1 MEYEAAAAQTAQAQ
15 AELDRAARRVRRG
28 LLAVALFS
36 AVVNVLMFT
45 GPLYM
50 LQVYDRVLGAGS
62 VETLVALS
70 GLAVF
75 LFAAM
80 GLLDALRARLLARIA
95 GGFQARLDPVIFD
108 EITARG
114 GARDAGAIPG
124 PEALAAMTRGLSS
137 TAAAAVFDLPWTPL
151 FLFAIALFHP
161 WLGVLAALGGGALI
175 LIALA
180 QRWQTPS
187 HRPAPTC
194 R

>member
-70 GLAVF
+70 GLAIF

-80 GLLDALRARLLARIA
+80 GQPEASIDWLLYWQALALIFVELPGPGEEFVGDAL
-95 GGFQARLDPVIFD
+95 V
-108 EITARG
+108 
-114 GARDAGAIPG
+114 
-124 PEALAAMTRGLSS
+124 
-137 TAAAAVFDLPWTPL
+137 
-151 FLFAIALFHP
+151 
-161 WLGVLAALGGGALI
+161 GVMLVG
-175 LIALA
+175 
-180 QRWQTPS
+180 
-187 HRPAPTC
+187 
-194 R
+194 